1 MITSEQA
8 PAVPPVTPHLVVDGT
23 AKAIKF
29 YTRAFD
35 AVEVQRVPAEDRGL
49 MHAAVPSTA
58 AWSC

>member
-1 MITSEQA
+1 M
-8 PAVPPVTPHLVVDGT
+8 PPVTPHLVVDGT